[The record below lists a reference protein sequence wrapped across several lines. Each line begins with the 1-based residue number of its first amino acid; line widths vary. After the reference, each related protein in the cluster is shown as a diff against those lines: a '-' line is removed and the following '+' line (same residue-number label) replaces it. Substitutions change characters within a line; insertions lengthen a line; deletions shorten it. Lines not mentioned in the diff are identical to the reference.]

1 MSTITK
7 EKMMQ
12 VLRLNSVDF
21 NDFLMSLEDSVTV
34 ESLLVKV
41 MDNETQ
47 RSNERRIKRIHSRFN
62 KLRAQEER
70 EMIQRRE
77 WYDLI

>member
-1 MSTITK
+1 MGTITK
-7 EKMMQ
+7 EKMLEA
-12 VLRLNSVDF
+12 LRLNSLDF
-21 NDFLMSLEDSVTV
+21 NDFLMSLEDSNTV

-41 MDNETQ
+41 MKNETQ

-70 EMIQRRE
+70 EMIQLRE
-77 WYDLI
+77 WYS

>member
-1 MSTITK
+1 MSTISK
-7 EKMMQ
+7 EKMLE

-21 NDFLMSLEDSVTV
+21 NDYLMSLEDSNTV

-41 MDNETQ
+41 MKNEER

-62 KLRAQEER
+62 KVRAQEER
-70 EMIQRRE
+70 EMLELRV
-77 WYDLI
+77 WYS

>member
-1 MSTITK
+1 MSTISK
-7 EKMMQ
+7 EKMLE

-21 NDFLMSLEDSVTV
+21 NNYLMSLEDSNTV

-41 MDNETQ
+41 MKNEER

-62 KLRAQEER
+62 KVRAQEER
-70 EMIQRRE
+70 EMLELRV
-77 WYDLI
+77 WYS